1 MTRLTLRY
9 KLFGRPQTVRE
20 FLENVCRGGRDSRRI
35 LISYEA
41 HQSLVEPGANISPYM
56 SYKIWLVLQASI
68 AEVDL
73 VELTD
78 GKSQKKETTSKL
90 SNRNTK
96 KQGRT
101 FRIELSTGT
110 KTQFADADPLAQE
123 TLEAV
128 QAKLP
133 EIIDLCK
140 KHGVRYHFDEKTTKL
155 LMGNSK

>member
-1 MTRLTLRY
+1 M
-9 KLFGRPQTVRE
+9 
-20 FLENVCRGGRDSRRI
+20 N
-35 LISYEA
+35 YE
-41 HQSLVEPGANISPYM
+41 
-56 SYKIWLVLQASI
+56 IWLVLQTSI

-73 VELTD
+73 VELMD
-78 GKSQKKETTSKL
+78 GKLQKAEATSKL
-90 SNRNTK
+90 TNRKTK

-110 KTQFADADPLAQE
+110 KTHFADTDPLAQE

-140 KHGVRYHFDEKTTKL
+140 KYGVNYHFDEKTTKL